1 MWSFVSKAMDES
13 RAQPERAGV
22 PQASLP
28 FLRSIPETWLYFTAH
43 HFYGHPWASQSR

>member
-28 FLRSIPETWLYFTAH
+28 SLLPIPETWLYFTAH